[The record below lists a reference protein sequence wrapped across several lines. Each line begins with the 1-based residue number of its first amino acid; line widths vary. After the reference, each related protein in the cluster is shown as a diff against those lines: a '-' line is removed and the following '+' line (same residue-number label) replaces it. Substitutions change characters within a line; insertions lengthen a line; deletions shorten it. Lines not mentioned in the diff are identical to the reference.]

1 MRNWEHLSFEFSHS
15 LSGIE
20 PIKVFVVATLDVAIL
35 ATLIVLDPSAIT
47 ENSLLAIYRIHVF
60 TSYMEVIARSSV
72 VPK

>member
-1 MRNWEHLSFEFSHS
+1 MINEKLGTKAKLIIIDQVLAFEFSHS

-47 ENSLLAIYRIHVF
+47 
-60 TSYMEVIARSSV
+60 
-72 VPK
+72 